1 MYKGTLLPCL
11 LGTKVRRYEGTKVR
25 RYEGTKVLY
34 LTFIRLLIAGELDLY
49 LQRS

>member
-1 MYKGTLLPCL
+1 MYKGTLVPCL
-11 LGTKVRRYEGTKVR
+11 LGTKVR

>member
-1 MYKGTLLPCL
+1 MYKGTLVPCL